1 MIARNPAF
9 FSYLKILP
17 DDLRYPYLCTQ
28 RLITE
33 QNGNG
38 PRLPTPSRDTPRVY
52 NLAASS
58 KKKKKKTLVSFEN
71 RIRPFIKFYVTFP
84 LSLSILIII
93 IDVSFRINLLAN
105 FVFRVSNFHS
115 QLISLDLIESN
126 FILLCD
132 DETFTTIDFDFFFFI
147 KVSSSSNRSLIRTK
161 KKK

>member
-1 MIARNPAF
+1 M
-9 FSYLKILP
+9 
-17 DDLRYPYLCTQ
+17 
-28 RLITE
+28 
-33 QNGNG
+33 
-38 PRLPTPSRDTPRVY
+38 
-52 NLAASS
+52 
-58 KKKKKKTLVSFEN
+58 VSFEN
-71 RIRPFIKFYVTFP
+71 RIRPFIKFYVTLS

-132 DETFTTIDFDFFFFI
+132 NETFTTIDFDFFFLK

-161 KKK
+161 KKKNKAKLIQARVRNITDRLPKYLVIDGFLVD

>member
-1 MIARNPAF
+1 M
-9 FSYLKILP
+9 
-17 DDLRYPYLCTQ
+17 
-28 RLITE
+28 
-33 QNGNG
+33 
-38 PRLPTPSRDTPRVY
+38 
-52 NLAASS
+52 
-58 KKKKKKTLVSFEN
+58 VSFEN

-161 KKK
+161 KKKNKAKLIQARVRNITDRLPKYLVIDGFLVD